1 MDNRV
6 EHLTDLGLVNYVQH
20 PTNSNYIVFRF
31 ADVARADEF
40 EKILKENDIWFE
52 RSEEYGRTRLFYLFG
67 VHYRDF
73 KTVQSFNFA
82 VEAKHRSFLIKNALF
97 RWIVVLFTL
106 SLCTLAIVGYC
117 TAPEKVQ
124 QKKVKKNLTTV
135 YKLNTFEHRYYS
147 V

>member
-31 ADVARADEF
+31 ADLPRANEF
-40 EKILKENDIWFE
+40 EKMLTENNIWFE
-52 RSEEYGRTRLFYLFG
+52 RSQERGRTRLFYLFG

-73 KTVQSFNFA
+73 KTVQSFNFT
-82 VEAKHRSFLIKNALF
+82 VEAKHRSFLIKNTFL
-97 RWIVVLFTL
+97 RWIVVLFTI

-117 TAPEKVQ
+117 KAPEKVQ
-124 QKKVKKNLTTV
+124 EKRGAYNIQQIH
-135 YKLNTFEHRYYS
+135 KLNATSVRYYNL
-147 V
+147 